1 MEINAPALLR
11 ITPGCLKKI
20 GKYLRNTHIRKCAI
34 IYGEGIRNLVGESVE
49 TSLMATEIT
58 ALATYDVSSNDLNQ
72 TITHTFALPG
82 QTEAVLGIG
91 GGKAIDVAKY
101 MAFIHQIPYFSIPT
115 SIAND
120 SIASPQVSLS
130 VDGRR
135 RSLKAAMPHAVIV
148 DTQIIAKS
156 PAFFTLSGIGD
167 IMAKYTAIHD
177 WQLAYNKNQTPV
189 NDFAVLIS
197 LQSVENLANYPNKNI
212 GDLEF
217 LRVIAGC
224 LVMSGLAM
232 SVSGSSRP
240 ASGAEHLISHG
251 YDLIAAKPT
260 LHGIQVAVSTLAVS
274 WLQKNPKDSV
284 IRDTFEKTGLLDY
297 IQKNPLEKESFIQAI
312 LKAPSIKENYF
323 TILSEKDNVEK
334 LLSFVKTDALMNRLL
349 R

>member
-1 MEINAPALLR
+1 MEINAPSLLR
-11 ITPGCLKKI
+11 ITPGSLKKI
-20 GKYLRNTHIRKCAI
+20 GKYLRNAHIKKCAI

-49 TSLMATEIT
+49 TSLMATEISP
-58 ALATYDVSSNDLNQ
+58 LATYDISSNELNQ

-82 QTEAVLGIG
+82 QTEAILGIG

-135 RSLKAAMPHAVIV
+135 RTLKAAMPHAVIV

-156 PAFFTLSGIGD
+156 PAYLTLSGIGD
-167 IMAKYTAIHD
+167 IMAKYTALHD
-177 WQLAYNKNQTPV
+177 WQLAYNKNQTPI

-197 LQSVENLANYPNKNI
+197 LQSVENLANHPNKNI
-212 GDLEF
+212 SELEF

-251 YDLIAAKPT
+251 YDLLAVKPT
-260 LHGIQVAVSTLAVS
+260 LHGIQVAVATLAVA
-274 WLQKNPKDSV
+274 WLQNNKKESV
-284 IRDTFEKTGLLDY
+284 IRDTFEKTGLLDN
-297 IQKNPLEKESFIQAI
+297 IRKNPLEKESFIQAI
-312 LKAPSIKENYF
+312 LKAPSIKENYI
-323 TILSEKDNVEK
+323 TVLSEKENVEK
-334 LLSFVKTDALMNRLL
+334 LADFVRTDELMKQLL
-349 R
+349 K